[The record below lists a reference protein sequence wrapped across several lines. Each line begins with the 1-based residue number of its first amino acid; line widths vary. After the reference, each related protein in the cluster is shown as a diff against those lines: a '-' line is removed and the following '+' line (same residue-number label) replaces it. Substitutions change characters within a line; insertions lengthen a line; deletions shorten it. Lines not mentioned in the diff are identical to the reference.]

1 METSQQQMQ
10 VKLLTTL
17 GLSEASVASHF
28 PLQEFAK
35 VLRIKLGEQFSL
47 TSLELSRL
55 NNLKLWSWRTSEGWS
70 VTPKGKLSPLSSI
83 RWENWA
89 TTQNGVC
96 LTARITESPI
106 TECDGIV
113 LQDILEQNPAE
124 QFFLSDRVTKK
135 ILGEQGSICHI
146 A

>member
-28 PLQEFAK
+28 PLQEFVK
-35 VLRIKLGEQFSL
+35 VLRIKLEEQFSL
-47 TSLELSRL
+47 TLPEFSRL
-55 NNLKLWSWRTSEGWS
+55 SNLKLWSWRTSEGWS
-70 VTPKGKLSPLSSI
+70 VTPKGKLSQLSLI

-89 TTQNGVC
+89 TTQNGVS
-96 LTARITESPI
+96 LIAKITESPI

-113 LQDILEQNPAE
+113 LQDILEPDPLE
-124 QFFLSDRVTKK
+124 QFFLSERVTNK